1 MINFL
6 KRIFLPFEFE
16 DHPLYYDKEAAL
28 KQEQEDQEL
37 DDLINE
43 VL

>member
-1 MINFL
+1 MFEFI
-6 KRIFLPFEFE
+6 KRLILPFEFE
-16 DHPLYYDKEAAL
+16 GHPLYYDRDAAL

>member
-1 MINFL
+1 MTEFL

-16 DHPLYYDKEAAL
+16 DHPLYYDRDAAL
-28 KQEQEDQEL
+28 KEEQEEQEL
-37 DDLINE
+37 ADLINE